1 MLSFSFYSGNL
12 SFVIPL
18 LSHIL
23 FTLNKNEEL
32 HISKQN
38 KKTTWTQHNTPGQK
52 CQKGILDFMWRNVS
66 FPNAK
71 K

>member
-32 HISKQN
+32 HIPKQN
-38 KKTTWTQHNTPGQK
+38 KKTT
-52 CQKGILDFMWRNVS
+52 
-66 FPNAK
+66 
-71 K
+71 